1 MRTLVLLILGVWMV
15 DAETII
21 TFAPQG
27 AITSKVDLWS
37 VTACAPKAV
46 SITTIYA
53 LATHRSVP
61 WMVPATAQRLFERK
75 SAWSRIVKAAGFVA
89 AGGGALMTFDVVK
102 ASPQMQTSLLIG
114 GALITVLLPMAARE
128 VPRVDPTVG
137 QSLKLD
143 TDGCGQTSFYA
154 APSNVVG
161 FNEVLP

>member
-1 MRTLVLLILGVWMV
+1 MRTLVLLILGAWMV
-15 DAETII
+15 DAETIV

-61 WMVPATAQRLFERK
+61 WMVPATAERLFQKK
-75 SAWSRIVKAAGFVA
+75 SIWSRIVRVAGFTA
-89 AGGGALMTFDVVK
+89 AGGGALMTFDVIK
-102 ASPQMQTSLLIG
+102 ASTQVQTSMLIG
-114 GALITVLLPMAARE
+114 GALITVLLPLAAKE
-128 VPRVDPTVG
+128 IPQVDPNVG
-137 QSLKLD
+137 QPLKLD

-154 APSNVVG
+154 APSNVAG